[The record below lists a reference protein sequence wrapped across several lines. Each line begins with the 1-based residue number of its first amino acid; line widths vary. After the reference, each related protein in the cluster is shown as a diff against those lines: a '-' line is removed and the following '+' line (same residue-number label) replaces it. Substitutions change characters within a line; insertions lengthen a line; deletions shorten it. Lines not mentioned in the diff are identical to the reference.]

1 MRAIMPKVFLPFLP
15 QIPLTLSLMASLPA
29 ISYAEVSV
37 SPINS
42 VNSEIGNPV
51 SESDEYVFD
60 QAFFLGSSLNQKAL
74 KRLSEGGAITPGFYK
89 ADVYINEKFIE
100 NTSVQF
106 IETANNK
113 IQPCFSVTQ
122 LQNAGVT
129 IQDTESQD
137 RCDTLENSIGS
148 GTSHFDVSNLRLNL
162 SIPQSLMKQT
172 PRGYVSPSQL
182 DSGSS
187 IGFINYYT
195 NFYHNNYE
203 SLDQKYQQNS
213 AYLSLNG
220 GFNIGAW
227 QFRQKSSLNYNNN
240 EMNWNNLSSYVKRP
254 IPKFQSELSAGQL
267 VSSGRF
273 FSGLS
278 FTGINLS
285 TDDRMLPD
293 SMRGYAPVI
302 QGIANTTAK
311 VSIFQNGKEL
321 YQTTVAA
328 GPFKISD
335 LYPTSYNGDL
345 NVVVT
350 EADGKTSEFRVPFS
364 AVPESVRQGAFKYNI
379 DIGRTRELGENTEFS
394 NITTQYG
401 LNNAFTLNNGL
412 RVADGYLSTMF
423 GTAYTSRL
431 GAFGTEITYSRA
443 NVPEEG
449 YIQGWMF
456 GANYSKTFQATNT
469 TIALAGYRFST
480 DGYRDLSDV
489 ISLRQAKKDNIEFQS
504 TTYKEQ
510 SRATIML
517 NQSFGDLGTLYVS
530 GSASNY
536 RDEKPKDYQFQLGYG
551 KTFSNGISLNAS
563 ATRQHSSTL
572 TYSSPSSNVLNDQF
586 SKDGDTT
593 FALSLSIPL
602 EKKKYAKNVLFNYNG
617 NSDHNNYQT
626 TINGDIT
633 SFKDLS
639 YTTGIS
645 YDDQSEVTVLNAGLN
660 KRFDYA
666 NTSLNASKGDNY
678 WQASA
683 NIQGAFALHSGG
695 ITFGP
700 YLGETFALVEAKN
713 AEGASIL
720 NIQGTKINKAGYAL
734 IPALTPY
741 RYNTIAL
748 NPEGMSSNTEL
759 TAGDVKIAPY
769 SGASIKVN
777 FNTRQGYAMLIASQ
791 LKDGEAVP
799 LGSDIQN
806 MAGENIGM
814 AGQNGQI
821 YLRASEPTGK
831 VYVTWG
837 DESSDR
843 CVIHYQIPEDQI
855 DTPLVRLNEICQIE
869 N

>member
-1 MRAIMPKVFLPFLP
+1 MRLIMPNVFLPLP
-15 QIPLTLSLMASLPA
+15 IAFGLINSLPTA
-29 ISYAEVSV
+29 VHANTDVL
-37 SPINS
+37 PTNS
-42 VNSEIGNPV
+42 VTNENGSEL
-51 SESDEYVFD
+51 STSDEYVFD
-60 QAFFLGSSLNQKAL
+60 QAFFRGSSLNQKAL
-74 KRLSEGGAITPGFYK
+74 KRLSEGGEITPGFYK
-89 ADVYINEKFIE
+89 SDLYVNDKFIE
-100 NTSVQF
+100 NISVQF
-106 IETANNK
+106 IETADHK
-113 IQPCFSVTQ
+113 IKPCFTATQ
-122 LQNAGVT
+122 LKSFG
-129 IQDTESQD
+129 IQTKTDDNLEDT
-137 RCDTLENSIGS
+137 CGTLDELVGS
-148 GTSHFDVSNLRLNL
+148 GTSYFDVSNLRLNL
-162 SIPQSLMKQT
+162 SIPQSLIKQT
-172 PRGYVSPSQL
+172 PRGYVPPSQL
-182 DSGSS
+182 DSGTSMA
-187 IGFINYYT
+187 FVNYYT
-195 NFYHNNYE
+195 NLYHNNYKN
-203 SLDQKYQQNS
+203 LDQTYQQNS

-220 GFNIGAW
+220 GFNLGAW
-227 QFRQKSSLNYNNN
+227 QFRQQSSLNYNDN
-240 EMNWNNLSSYVKRP
+240 ETKWNNLSSYVKRP
-254 IPKFQSELSAGQL
+254 IPQIQSELSAGQL

-278 FTGINLS
+278 FNGINLS

-293 SMRGYAPVI
+293 SMRGYAPTV

-321 YQTTVAA
+321 YQTTVAP

-350 EADGKTSEFRVPFS
+350 EADGSVSEFRVPFA

-379 DIGRTRELGENTEFS
+379 DIGRTRDLGEDTIFS

-412 RVADGYLSTMF
+412 RIADGYQSAMF
-423 GTAYTSRL
+423 GTAYTNHI
-431 GAFGTEITYSRA
+431 GAFGTELTYSRA
-443 NVPEEG
+443 NVPDEG
-449 YIQGWMF
+449 TVDGWML

-480 DGYRDLSDV
+480 EGYRDLSDV
-489 ISLRQAKKDNIEFQS
+489 ISLRQSKKDNVEFQS
-504 TTYKEQ
+504 STYKEQ
-510 SRATIML
+510 SRATLML

-536 RDEKPKDYQFQLGYG
+536 RDDKPKDYQFQVGYG
-551 KTFSNGISLNAS
+551 KSFSNGMSLNAS
-563 ATRQHSSTL
+563 ATRQNSSI
-572 TYSSPSSNVLNDQF
+572 SNNYTNQNLNYADVPF
-586 SKDGDTT
+586 TKKAETT
-593 FALSLSIPL
+593 FALSLSVPL
-602 EKKKYAKNVLFNYNG
+602 DKTKNIKNLLLNYNG
-617 NSDHNNYQT
+617 SSDRNNYQAM
-626 TINGDIT
+626 INGDIT

-639 YTTGIS
+639 YTAGIS
-645 YDDQSEVTVLNAGLN
+645 YDDQSEVNVWNAGLN

-666 NTSLNASKGDNY
+666 NTSFNASKGDNY

-683 NIQGAFALHSGG
+683 NIQGALALHSGG

-720 NIQGTKINKAGYAL
+720 NAQGTKINKSGYAL

-748 NPEGMSSNTEL
+748 NPEGMSAQTEII
-759 TAGDVKIAPY
+759 AGDVKVAPY

-777 FNTRQGYAMLIASQ
+777 FNTRQGHAMLIQSQ
-791 LKDGEAVP
+791 LVSGEVIP

-806 MAGENIGM
+806 MDGENIGM

-821 YLRASEPTGK
+821 YLRASEVSGK
-831 VYVTWG
+831 VFVTWG

-843 CVIHYQIPEDQI
+843 CVINYEIPKDQI
-855 DTPLVRLNEICQIE
+855 GNPLVRLNEICKIE

>member
-1 MRAIMPKVFLPFLP
+1 MRLIMPNVFLPLP
-15 QIPLTLSLMASLPA
+15 IAFGLINSLPTA
-29 ISYAEVSV
+29 VHANTDVLST
-37 SPINS
+37 NS
-42 VNSEIGNPV
+42 VANESSGEL
-51 SESDEYVFD
+51 STSDEYVFD
-60 QAFFLGSSLNQKAL
+60 QAFFRGSSLNQKAL
-74 KRLSEGGAITPGFYK
+74 KRLSEGSEITPGFYK
-89 ADVYINEKFIE
+89 SDLYVNDKFIE
-100 NTSVQF
+100 NISVQF
-106 IETANNK
+106 IETTDHK
-113 IQPCFSVTQ
+113 IKPCFTASQ
-122 LQNAGVT
+122 LKSFG
-129 IQDTESQD
+129 IQTKTNDELEET
-137 RCDTLENSIGS
+137 CGTLEELVGS
-148 GTSHFDVSNLRLNL
+148 GTSYFDVSNLRLNL
-162 SIPQSLMKQT
+162 SIPQSLIKQT
-172 PRGYVSPSQL
+172 PRGYVPPSQL
-182 DSGSS
+182 DSGTSMT
-187 IGFINYYT
+187 FVNYYT
-195 NFYHNNYE
+195 NLYHNNYKN
-203 SLDQKYQQNS
+203 LDQTYQQNS

-220 GFNIGAW
+220 GFNLGAW
-227 QFRQKSSLNYNNN
+227 QFRQQSSLNYNDN
-240 EMNWNNLSSYVKRP
+240 ETKWNNLSSYVKRP
-254 IPKFQSELSAGQL
+254 IPQIQSELSAGQL

-278 FTGINLS
+278 FNGINLS

-293 SMRGYAPVI
+293 SMRGYAPTV

-321 YQTTVAA
+321 YQTTVAP

-350 EADGKTSEFRVPFS
+350 EADGSVSEFRVPFA

-379 DIGRTRELGENTEFS
+379 DIGRTRDLGEDTTFS

-412 RVADGYLSTMF
+412 RIADGYQSAMF
-423 GTAYTSRL
+423 GTAYTNHI
-431 GAFGTEITYSRA
+431 GAFGTELTYSRA
-443 NVPEEG
+443 DVPDEG
-449 YIQGWMF
+449 TVEGWML

-480 DGYRDLSDV
+480 EGYRDLSDV
-489 ISLRQAKKDNIEFQS
+489 ISLRQSQKDNVEFQS
-504 TTYKEQ
+504 STYKEQ
-510 SRATIML
+510 SRATLML

-536 RDEKPKDYQFQLGYG
+536 RDDKPKDYQFQVGYG
-551 KTFSNGISLNAS
+551 KSFSNGLSLNAS
-563 ATRQHSSTL
+563 ATRQNSSILNNYTNQNL
-572 TYSSPSSNVLNDQF
+572 NYSDVPF
-586 SKDGDTT
+586 TKKAETT
-593 FALSLSIPL
+593 FALSLSVPL
-602 EKKKYAKNVLFNYNG
+602 DKTKNIKNLLLNYNG
-617 NSDHNNYQT
+617 SSDRNNYQAM
-626 TINGDIT
+626 INGDIT

-639 YTTGIS
+639 YTAGIS
-645 YDDQSEVTVLNAGLN
+645 YDDQSEVNVWNAGLN

-666 NTSLNASKGDNY
+666 NTSFNASKGDNY

-683 NIQGAFALHSGG
+683 NAQGAFALHSGG

-720 NIQGTKINKAGYAL
+720 NAQGTKINKSGYAL

-748 NPEGMSSNTEL
+748 NPEGMSAQTEII
-759 TAGDVKIAPY
+759 AGDVKVAPY

-777 FNTRQGYAMLIASQ
+777 FNTRQGHAMLIQSQ
-791 LKDGEAVP
+791 LASGEVVP

-806 MAGENIGM
+806 MDGENIGM

-821 YLRASEPTGK
+821 YLRASEVSGK
-831 VYVTWG
+831 VSVTWG

-843 CVIHYQIPEDQI
+843 CVINYEIPKDQI
-855 DTPLVRLNEICQIE
+855 GSPLVRLNEICKIE